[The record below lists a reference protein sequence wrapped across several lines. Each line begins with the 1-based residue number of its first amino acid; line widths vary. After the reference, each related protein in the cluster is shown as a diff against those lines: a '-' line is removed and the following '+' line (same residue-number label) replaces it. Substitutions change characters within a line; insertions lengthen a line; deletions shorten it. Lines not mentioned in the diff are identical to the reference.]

1 MTTARLVGPPALT
14 AEPSLLGWLV
24 EREGDERPWL
34 LFQQATQPDVL
45 RFGDVAPLARRWAK
59 ALADAGV
66 TRGDRVAVF
75 FPNSRDFVGAFF
87 GTQWLG
93 ATAVP
98 VPWPATSL
106 AADLPAGAKLL
117 LETCRARVVCGP
129 PRVEGNGWTVV
140 AAPAETEWRERPTE
154 GDAAFIQFSS
164 GSTGR
169 PRGAVIGPRAA
180 ALSALAMAE
189 GLALT
194 SRDVG
199 VSWLPFF
206 HDMGLV
212 GVMLSSLAA
221 GFPVHVLQPGEFLLR
236 PSRWLELCSRV
247 GATMTVAP
255 NFAYE
260 LVLRRVREPK
270 GLDLSPLRSMLNGS
284 EPVHRATI
292 ERFEAAFAPLGLRRG
307 AVLPVYGLA
316 ENVLGVTFQAQG
328 APDADLPLDARAVP
342 SVGTPLRG
350 LEVAVRDDAGA
361 IVAEGQE
368 GEVSVRGPTLM
379 SGYFDDAES
388 TARALRDGWLFT
400 GDRGVVRGGRLY
412 LTGRE
417 KELIIK
423 MGRKFHPADI
433 ERIVADVA
441 DPPPNGVVAFSVD
454 DSATHQ
460 EALVVVVEQRR
471 ASETG
476 LVDRIR
482 GRVSAELGVMV
493 DRVELVGAGA
503 LPRTTSGKL
512 RRKECT
518 ARYASAEPRGTP

>member
-1 MTTARLVGPPALT
+1 MIRRPPR
-14 AEPSLLGWLV
+14 S
-24 EREGDERPWL
+24 
-34 LFQQATQPDVL
+34 TQPTTL
-45 RFGDVAPLARRWAK
+45 
-59 ALADAGV
+59 
-66 TRGDRVAVF
+66 
-75 FPNSRDFVGAFF
+75 FPYTTLFR
-87 GTQWLG
+87 
-93 ATAVP
+93 
-98 VPWPATSL
+98 SL
-106 AADLPAGAKLL
+106 AAELPASAKLL
-117 LETCRARVVCGP
+117 LETCRAKVVCAP
-129 PRVEGNGWTVV
+129 ARAEGNGWVV
-140 AAPAETEWRERPTE
+140 LSAPAELELDVAPREGE
-154 GDAAFIQFSS
+154 AAFIQFSS

-180 ALSALAMAE
+180 ALSARLMAE
-189 GLALT
+189 GLSLGPD
-194 SRDVG
+194 DVG

-212 GVMLSSLAA
+212 GVVLSSLAA
-221 GFPVHVLQPGEFLLR
+221 GFTVHVLQPGEFLLR

-247 GATMTVAP
+247 QATMTVAP

-260 LVLRRVREPK
+260 LVLRRVKAPK
-270 GLDLSPLRSMLNGS
+270 DLELSRLRSMLNGS

-292 ERFEAAFAPLGLRRG
+292 ERFEAAFAPFGLRRG

-316 ENVLGVTFQAQG
+316 ENVLGVAFQGQG
-328 APDADLPLDARAVP
+328 APDGDLALEGRVVP

-350 LEVAVRDDAGA
+350 LEVAVRDEAGGV
-361 IVAEGQE
+361 VAEGVE
-368 GEVSVRGPTLM
+368 GEVTVRGPTLM
-379 SGYFDDAES
+379 SGYFEDEAS
-388 TARALRDGWLFT
+388 TAKALRDGWLYT
-400 GDRGVVRGGRLY
+400 GDRGVIRAGRLH

-433 ERIVADVA
+433 ERIVADIA

-454 DSATHQ
+454 DAATNQ

-471 ASETG
+471 ATEPG

-482 GRVSAELGVMV
+482 GKVSAELGVMV

-518 ARYASAEPRGTP
+518 AKFARAEVTT

>member
-1 MTTARLVGPPALT
+1 MARAWVQGPEATAADVRLLR
-14 AEPSLLGWLV
+14 WLS
-24 EREGDERPWL
+24 EHEGDARPWL
-34 LFQQATQPDVL
+34 TFHQGATPDVL
-45 RFGDVAPLARRWAK
+45 LFSDAAPLARRWAK
-59 ALADAGV
+59 ALSEAGV
-66 TRGDRVAVF
+66 TRGDRVAIF
-75 FPNSRDFVGAFF
+75 FPNGRDFVGSFF

-106 AADLPAGAKLL
+106 AADLPASARLL
-117 LETCRARVVCGP
+117 LETCRAKVVCAPGRAEGLGWQVLSAP
-129 PRVEGNGWTVV
+129 SEVELEALPV
-140 AAPAETEWRERPTE
+140 E

-169 PRGAVIGPRAA
+169 PRGAIIGPRAA
-180 ALSALAMAE
+180 ALSAQQMAE
-189 GLALT
+189 GLHLT
-194 SRDVG
+194 AKDVG

-212 GVMLSSLAA
+212 GVVLTSLAA

-260 LVLRRVREPK
+260 LVLRRVRQPRD
-270 GLDLSPLRSMLNGS
+270 LDLSPLRSMLNGS

-292 ERFEAAFAPLGLRRG
+292 ERFEAAFAPVGLRKG
-307 AVLPVYGLA
+307 VVLPVYGLA
-316 ENVLGVTFQAQG
+316 ENVLGVAFQPQG
-328 APDADLPLDARAVP
+328 APDADLALEGRVVP
-342 SVGTPLRG
+342 SCGGPLRS
-350 LEVAVRDDAGA
+350 LEVAIRNEAGA
-361 IVAEGQE
+361 VVDEGQE
-368 GEVSVRGPTLM
+368 GEVTVRGPTLM
-379 SGYFDDAES
+379 SGYFDDPES

-400 GDRGVVRGGRLY
+400 GDRGVLLNGRLH

-433 ERIVADVA
+433 ERIVTDVA

-454 DSATHQ
+454 DQSTNQ

-476 LVDRIR
+476 LAERIR

-493 DRVELVGAGA
+493 DRIELVGAGA

-518 ARYASAEPRGTP
+518 ARFAKAAAL

>member
-1 MTTARLVGPPALT
+1 MARAWVSGPEATTADARLLR
-14 AEPSLLGWLV
+14 WLS
-24 EREGDERPWL
+24 EREGDARPWL
-34 LFQQATQPDVL
+34 TFHQGATPDVL
-45 RFGDVAPLARRWAK
+45 HFSDAAPLARRWAK
-59 ALADAGV
+59 ALSEAGV
-66 TRGDRVAVF
+66 TRGDRVAIF
-75 FPNSRDFVGAFF
+75 FPNGRDFVGSFF

-106 AADLPAGAKLL
+106 AADLPASAKLL
-117 LETCRARVVCGP
+117 LETCRAKVVCAPG
-129 PRVEGNGWTVV
+129 RAEGLGWTVLS
-140 AAPAETEWRERPTE
+140 APSDVEFDAPPVD

-180 ALSALAMAE
+180 ALSARLMAE
-189 GLALT
+189 GLGL
-194 SRDVG
+194 SEKDIG

-212 GVMLSSLAA
+212 GVVLTSLAA

-260 LVLRRVREPK
+260 LVLRRVRAPK
-270 GLDLSPLRSMLNGS
+270 DLDLSPLRSMLNGS

-292 ERFEAAFAPLGLRRG
+292 ERFEAAFAPLGLRKG
-307 AVLPVYGLA
+307 VVLPVYGLA
-316 ENVLGVTFQAQG
+316 ENVLGVAFQPQG
-328 APDADLPLDARAVP
+328 APDADLSLEGRVVP
-342 SVGTPLRG
+342 SCGGPLRS
-350 LEVAVRDDAGA
+350 LEVAIRNEAGE
-361 IVAEGQE
+361 VVDEGQE
-368 GEVSVRGPTLM
+368 GEVTVRGPTLM

-400 GDRGVVRGGRLY
+400 GDRGVLVNGRLH

-433 ERIVADVA
+433 ERIVTDVA

-454 DSATHQ
+454 DSATNQ

-476 LVDRIR
+476 LADRIR

-493 DRVELVGAGA
+493 DRIELVGAGA

-518 ARYASAEPRGTP
+518 ARFAKAAAL

>member
-1 MTTARLVGPPALT
+1 MARAWVVGPPA
-14 AEPSLLGWLV
+14 ASSGRASLLDWLAS
-24 EREGDERPWL
+24 GANDERPWL
-34 LFQQATQPDVL
+34 TFHQGIETDVL
-45 RFGDVAPLARRWAK
+45 RFCDAAPLARRWAK
-59 ALADAGV
+59 ALEDAGV
-66 TRGDRVAVF
+66 GAGDRVAVF
-75 FPNSRDFVGAFF
+75 FPNGRDFVGAFF
-87 GTQWLG
+87 GAQWVG

-106 AADLPAGAKLL
+106 AADLPASAKLL
-117 LETCRARVVCGP
+117 LEACRAKVVCAP
-129 PRVEGNGWTVV
+129 PRAEGIGWPILSLPADVETTT
-140 AAPAETEWRERPTE
+140 PAREGE
-154 GDAAFIQFSS
+154 AAFLQFSS
-164 GSTGR
+164 GSTGA
-169 PRGAVIGPRAA
+169 PRGAVISPRAA
-180 ALSALAMAE
+180 ALSALGMAE
-189 GLALT
+189 GLSLGPL
-194 SRDVG
+194 DVG

-212 GVMLSSLAA
+212 GVVLTSLAA
-221 GFPVHVLQPGEFLLR
+221 NFPVHVLQPGEFLLR
-236 PSRWLELCSRV
+236 PSRWLELASRV
-247 GATMTVAP
+247 QATMTVAP

-260 LVLRRVREPK
+260 LVLRRVRAPK
-270 GLDLSPLRSMLNGS
+270 ELDLSRLRAMLNGS

-292 ERFEAAFAPLGLRRG
+292 ERFEAAYAPFGLRPG

-316 ENVLGVTFQAQG
+316 ENVLGVSFQGPG
-328 APDADLPLDARAVP
+328 ATDEDLRLDGRVVP
-342 SVGTPLRG
+342 SVGAPLRG
-350 LEVAVRDDAGA
+350 LEVAVRDEAGA
-361 IVAEGQE
+361 IVDEGVE
-368 GEVSVRGPTLM
+368 GEVTVRGPTLM
-379 SGYFDDAES
+379 TGYFDDEAA

-400 GDRGVVRGGRLY
+400 GDRGVLLGGRLY

-423 MGRKFHPADI
+423 LGRKFHPADV

-454 DSATHQ
+454 DHETHQ
-460 EALVVVVEQRR
+460 ESLVVVVEQRR
-471 ASETG
+471 ASEEG

-518 ARYASAEPRGTP
+518 ARFSGAGR

>member
-1 MTTARLVGPPALT
+1 MTKALLDGAPA
-14 AEPSLLGWLV
+14 PSGSPSMMEWLASSSH
-24 EREGDERPWL
+24 DARPWL
-34 LFQQATQPDVL
+34 VFGADVL
-45 RFGDVAPLARRWAK
+45 RFDEVESLARRWA
-59 ALADAGV
+59 ARLAECGV
-66 TRGDRVAVF
+66 GIGDRVAVF
-75 FPNSRDFVGAFF
+75 FPNGRDFVGAFF
-87 GTQWLG
+87 GSQWLG
-93 ATAVP
+93 AAAVP

-117 LETCRARVVCGP
+117 LEACQAKVVCAPEAAKGVGLP
-129 PRVEGNGWTVV
+129 LCS
-140 AAPAETEWRERPTE
+140 APAEQPIDGAPLE
-154 GDAAFIQFSS
+154 GPVAFIQFSS

-169 PRGAVIGPRAA
+169 PRGAMIAPRAA

-194 SRDVG
+194 SNDVG

-212 GVMLSSLAA
+212 GVMLTSLAA
-221 GFPVHVLQPGEFLLR
+221 RFTVHVMQPGEFLLR
-236 PSRWLELCSRV
+236 PSKWLEACSKV
-247 GATMTVAP
+247 KATLTVAP
-255 NFAYE
+255 NFAFE
-260 LVLRRVREPK
+260 LVLRRVKPK
-270 GLDLSPLRSMLNGS
+270 DLELSSLRSMLDGS

-292 ERFEAAFAPLGLRRG
+292 ERFESTFAACGLRRG
-307 AVLPVYGLA
+307 VVRPVYGLA
-316 ENVLGVTFQAQG
+316 ENVLGVTFQAEG
-328 APDADLPLDARAVP
+328 SPDADVSLDSRVVP

-350 LEVAVRDDAGA
+350 VSVAVRDPSGE
-361 IVAEGQE
+361 VVEENVE
-368 GEVSVRGPTLM
+368 GEVCVHGPMVM
-379 SGYFDDAES
+379 SGYFEDAVS
-388 TARALRDGWLFT
+388 TVRALRDGWLFT
-400 GDRGVVRGGRLY
+400 GDRGLVRDGRLY

-433 ERIVADVA
+433 ERVVAEVA

-454 DSATHQ
+454 DSTTNQ

-471 ASETG
+471 TTPEG

-512 RRKECT
+512 RRKECS
-518 ARYASAEPRGTP
+518 ARYARATP